1 MDANS
6 TNLSYLRRLRD
17 DGGLSY
23 VINLPNPKF
32 ARLLAF
38 NAAKYGYSRSTQ
50 GACKFVKPT

>member
-6 TNLSYLRRLRD
+6 INLSDLRRLRD

-32 ARLLAF
+32 TRLLAF
-38 NAAKYGYSRSTQ
+38 SAEKYGYSRSTQ
-50 GACKFVKPT
+50 GRVNS

>member
-38 NAAKYGYSRSTQ
+38 NAAKYGYSRS
-50 GACKFVKPT
+50 AYRRRLVIFF